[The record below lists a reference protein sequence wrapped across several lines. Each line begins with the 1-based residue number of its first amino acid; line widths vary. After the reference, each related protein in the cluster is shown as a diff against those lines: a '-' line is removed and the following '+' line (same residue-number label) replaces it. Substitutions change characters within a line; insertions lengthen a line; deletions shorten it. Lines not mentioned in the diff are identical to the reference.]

1 LQPSLNA
8 FGHLTATGISSAED
22 KNGLFIIHT
31 WLSGSGGRLITDV
44 NLLAE
49 ADFLGRGF

>member
-1 LQPSLNA
+1 M
-8 FGHLTATGISSAED
+8 TATGISGAED

-31 WLSGSGGRLITDV
+31 RLSGSGGRLNIDL

-49 ADFLGRGF
+49 ADFLGRGL